1 MNQIYKAFTKCIE
14 DYQSEIK
21 HSKIIIKEVNN
32 LKKNIRLKWYLNLI
46 NNLASELLGKQRK
59 RFTPKRTEL
68 KWRFY

>member
-32 LKKNIRLKWYLNLI
+32 LKKYMLKIIFKINLI

-68 KWRFY
+68 K

>member
-32 LKKNIRLKWYLNLI
+32 LKKNIRLK
-46 NNLASELLGKQRK
+46 
-59 RFTPKRTEL
+59 
-68 KWRFY
+68 